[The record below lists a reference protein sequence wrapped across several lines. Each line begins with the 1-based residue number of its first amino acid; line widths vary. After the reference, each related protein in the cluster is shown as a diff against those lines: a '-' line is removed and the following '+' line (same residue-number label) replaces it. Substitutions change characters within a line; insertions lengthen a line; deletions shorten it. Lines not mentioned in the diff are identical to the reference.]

1 MSFLNDN
8 FLLQTELGRT
18 LFHQHAA
25 PSPILD
31 YHCHLPPKDIAQN
44 RRFNNLFE
52 AWLEGDHYKWRAMRA
67 NGVPEESITGRIDPW
82 EKFQCWART
91 VPATLR
97 NPLYH
102 WTHLELRR
110 YFGIETLLNEHTAR
124 RIWDEANEKLQ
135 SPELTTQGILKKFK
149 VAAVCTTDDPVDSL
163 EYHRAL
169 AASDCAT
176 RMFPTFRPDKAF
188 AVDYPSAFNAWIV
201 KLEQA
206 SGLDCSRF
214 DGFLAALA
222 HRHEY
227 FHSFGCRLSDHG
239 LEAMYTG
246 PCSDIQAAMIYDA
259 ARLGK
264 PASTAHAQAFG
275 YCLMLHL
282 ARLDHQR
289 GWTKQL
295 HLGAIRNNN
304 LYLMDKLGPDTG
316 SDSVGDFPHAR
327 ALSQYLGALAK
338 EERLPKTILYNL
350 NPADNYVFATM
361 VGNFQGDGI
370 PGKLQFGSGW
380 WFLDQLEAMRWQINA
395 LSNNGLLAR
404 FVGMLTDSRS
414 FLSYPRHEYFRRLLC
429 GMLAED
435 VEQGALPHDLDLLAN
450 LVRDVCFRNAQNY
463 FGLALPAA
471 R

>member
-8 FLLQTELGRT
+8 FLVPTELGRT
-18 LFHQHAA
+18 LYHEYAA

-31 YHCHLPPKDIAQN
+31 YHCHLPPKDVAQN
-44 RRFNNLFE
+44 RQFNNLFE

-67 NGVPEESITGRIDPW
+67 NGVPEKFITGPVDPW
-82 EKFQCWART
+82 EKFLCWAKT

-110 YFGIETLLNEHTAR
+110 YFGINILLNEHTAR
-124 RIWDEANEKLQ
+124 RVWDEANEKLQ
-135 SPELTTQGILKKFK
+135 SSELSTQGILKKFN
-149 VAAVCTTDDPVDSL
+149 VVAVCTTDDPVDSL
-163 EYHRAL
+163 EHHRAL
-169 AASDCAT
+169 SAQTIST
-176 RMFPTFRPDKAF
+176 RMFPAFRPDKAF
-188 AVDYPSAFNAWIV
+188 AVDHPSAFNAWV
-201 KLEQA
+201 SKLEQA
-206 SGLDCSRF
+206 TGLECAKFED
-214 DGFLAALA
+214 FLVALEN
-222 HRHEY
+222 RHAY
-227 FHSFGCRLSDHG
+227 FHSLGCRLSYHG
-239 LEAMYTG
+239 LETMYAG
-246 PCSDIQAAMIYDA
+246 PCSEIQAAMIYEA
-259 ARLGK
+259 ARLDK
-264 PASTAHAQAFG
+264 PVSHANAQAFG
-275 YCLMLHL
+275 FCLMLHL
-282 ARLDHQR
+282 ARMDHQR

-316 SDSVGDFPHAR
+316 SDSAGDFSHAR
-327 ALSQYLGALAK
+327 TLSAFLGALAK

-350 NPADNYVFATM
+350 NPADNYVFASM
-361 VGNFQGDGI
+361 IGNFQDGVT

-395 LSNNGLLAR
+395 LSNNGLLSR

-435 VEQGALPHDLDLLAN
+435 VEQGALPGDVELLSN
-450 LVRDVCFRNAQNY
+450 LVRDVCFRNARDY
-463 FGLALPAA
+463 FGLALAPA
-471 R
+471 

>member
-67 NGVPEESITGRIDPW
+67 NGVPEESITGRVDPW

-206 SGLDCSRF
+206 SGLDCARF

-264 PASTAHAQAFG
+264 PASPAHTQAFG

-304 LYLMDKLGPDTG
+304 LYLMDRLGPDTG
-316 SDSVGDFPHAR
+316 SDSVGDFAHAR